1 MTKYKEYYDLMV
13 SANKELFDEFK
24 TIHDRYGMEEE
35 KFQNEFN
42 RVVAKVQIVLKE
54 WEDKLCGRSEGSGY
68 ASYSGGLAQKFQD
81 EVRKHFPFIDNIGI
95 IKETVGVAPAVIEV
109 PIFNLKKINLQ

>member
-13 SANKELFDEFK
+13 ANNKELFDEFK
-24 TIHDRYGMEEE
+24 QIHDRYGMEQDKLQE
-35 KFQNEFN
+35 EFN
-42 RVVAKVQIVLKE
+42 EIGKKVQSVIRT

-81 EVRKHFPFIDNIGI
+81 EIRKAFPFIDSVGI
-95 IKETVGVAPAVIEV
+95 IVQTAPVEV
-109 PIFNLKKINLQ
+109 SQSEPEFSLKKINL